1 MTIAFVYFLLFARLV
16 RSGFG
21 LVLGGV
27 RQNERRLEAIG
38 ISTYQYKL
46 TAFVIAGIGAG
57 LAGALMANFSKFVS
71 PDMLHWSQSGELMIM
86 VIVGGSGT
94 VLGPAVGA
102 ILFIG
107 LVTFLTGWTEHWQ
120 FILGPILIVIALF
133 TSGGILSRLQKRDS

>member
-1 MTIAFVYFLLFARLV
+1 
-16 RSGFG
+16 
-21 LVLGGV
+21 
-27 RQNERRLEAIG
+27 
-38 ISTYQYKL
+38 
-46 TAFVIAGIGAG
+46 
-57 LAGALMANFSKFVS
+57 MANFSKFVS